1 MADQCLEFGVVFKQ
15 CADTP
20 HAEVSKVEGKC
31 VNIIF
36 VSNNMAKARTL
47 SLWQAVLLGVS
58 LLLASSLMTAALIL
72 PQADST
78 HQGVNNLLP
87 VRLIQAVRINPQQRI
102 DALAL
107 QLGQIQARVMRLN
120 ALSERL
126 AELAGV
132 KDKDINP
139 DQLPGQGGPMVQ
151 AHHLSTED
159 VSQQIEALAQ
169 QLEQRGDRLGV
180 LESML
185 VQQKLKKSTIPSGRP
200 VNASYNSSSFGWR
213 VDPFTGQM
221 AMHEGLDFMA
231 EVGSPI
237 YAAADGIVEQAES
250 TPDYGNIVKVDH
262 GAGLETRYAH
272 VSRALVK
279 AGDRVA
285 KGQLIA
291 EVGNTGRST
300 GAHLH
305 FEVRLN
311 GVALDP
317 RKYLQNPKS

>member
-1 MADQCLEFGVVFKQ
+1 M
-15 CADTP
+15 
-20 HAEVSKVEGKC
+20 
-31 VNIIF
+31 NIIF

-47 SLWQAVLLGVS
+47 TLRQAVLLLVA
-58 LLLASSLMTAALIL
+58 LLLASSMVTAALIL
-72 PQADST
+72 PQADSS
-78 HQGVNNLLP
+78 HQGVTNLLP
-87 VRLIQAVRINPQQRI
+87 VRMIQAVRSNPQQHL

-107 QLGQIQARVMRLN
+107 QLGQLQARVMRLD

-132 KDKDINP
+132 KDKEIKAG
-139 DQLPGQGGPMVQ
+139 QVPGQGGPMVQ
-151 AHHLSTED
+151 ERNLGAEEIR
-159 VSQQIEALAQ
+159 QQIAELTA
-169 QLEQRGDRLGV
+169 QLEQRNDRLGV
-180 LESML
+180 LEAML
-185 VQQKLKKSTIPSGRP
+185 LQQNLRKSTIPSAAP
-200 VNASYNSSSFGWR
+200 VNTGYNSSSFGWR
-213 VDPFTGQM
+213 VDPFTGHM

-231 EVGSPI
+231 EPGTPI
-237 YAAADGIVEQAES
+237 YAAADGIVAQAES

-262 GAGLETRYAH
+262 GSGLETRYAH
-272 VSRALVK
+272 ALRLLVR
-279 AGDRVA
+279 AGDRVQ